1 MTIKYIWYSEM
12 QRYSFADLF
21 DCSHCGARIEREH
34 ENDDNAIILDFGG
47 IYVAPDIYVFCDTDC
62 EERYD
67 GNRFVVEYIALP
79 WESDRE

>member
-12 QRYSFADLF
+12 QRYFFADLF

-34 ENDDNAIILDFGG
+34 ENDDKAIILDFGC
-47 IYVAPDIYVFCDTDC
+47 IEVAPDIYVFCDTDC

-67 GNRFVVEYIALP
+67 GNRYVVEYIALSS
-79 WESDRE
+79 ESDSE

>member
-34 ENDDNAIILDFGG
+34 ENDDNAIVLDFGCT
-47 IYVAPDIYVFCDTDC
+47 YSAPDIYIFCGNEC
-62 EERYD
+62 LKGYD
-67 GNRFVVEYIALP
+67 GNRLVMEYIALQL
-79 WESDRE
+79 EDDRE